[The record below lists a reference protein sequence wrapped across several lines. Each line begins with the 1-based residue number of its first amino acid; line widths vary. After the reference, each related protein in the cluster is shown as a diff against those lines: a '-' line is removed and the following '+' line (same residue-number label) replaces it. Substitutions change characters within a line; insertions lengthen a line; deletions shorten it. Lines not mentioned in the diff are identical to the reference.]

1 LAALNVTA
9 EIPTGYGVESKAH
22 KELVATFGQEFT
34 WDFSDETELAKW
46 LAQLQKPTTK
56 RKTKRK

>member
-1 LAALNVTA
+1 MA
-9 EIPTGYGVESKAH
+9 EIPAGYGIDNKAH